1 MAKVSLIEYE
11 KALSTLNESLELY
24 RNSGSGSVEQRAFR
38 DTCIQR
44 FEFCVELAWKV
55 SKKVMG
61 TGSTAPKMVI
71 REMALNNFIDNPQL
85 WLSFVDARNISSQ
98 TYDEDIAAEVFTVV
112 KMFPQEGVRL
122 LESLKAR

>member
-1 MAKVSLIEYE
+1 
-11 KALSTLNESLELY
+11 
-24 RNSGSGSVEQRAFR
+24 
-38 DTCIQR
+38 
-44 FEFCVELAWKV
+44 
-55 SKKVMG
+55 MG

-71 REMALNNFIDNPQL
+71 REMAQNNFIDNPQL
-85 WLSFVDARNISSQ
+85 WLSFVDARNKSSH